1 MGNIPNKHA
10 AKYVQEEFMRE
21 IVIAGSARSA
31 GGKFGGT
38 LQKLTAPQI
47 GAAVIEEVVKRSG
60 ITPDVIDQSVLG
72 NAWQAG
78 IGPNPARIAAVTGGI
93 PVEKPAVSINVRC
106 GSSIQALI
114 LGAQAIKAG
123 DIDTALVGGFESTNQ
138 VPYALAKARWGYRM
152 GTGEVLDLMHKDG
165 FLCPLGKGLMG
176 ELTEEVVEE
185 KGITREEQ
193 DVYAVDS
200 HNKCEAAVKEG
211 KFKDE
216 VVPIEIKG
224 RKGKVTVFD
233 FEEIYREGMTM
244 ETLTKLKPVFKKDGT
259 ITAGNACAL
268 CDAAA
273 FQVLMEREKAE
284 SMGLKPM
291 ALLRGYSFVGVEPKY
306 FGLSPVKAIPAA
318 LKMAGVTLDDIDLIE
333 LNEAFAAQY
342 IACERELNID
352 RSKVNVHGGAIA
364 LGHPVAAT
372 GSKILTTLLYAM
384 KQRDVSLGVVSLC
397 IGGGNGV
404 AAVVER
410 LN

>member
-1 MGNIPNKHA
+1 
-10 AKYVQEEFMRE
+10 MRE
-21 IVIAGSARSA
+21 IVILGSARTA

-47 GAAVIEEVVKRSG
+47 GAEVIKEVVNRSG
-60 ITPDVIDQSVLG
+60 IAVDIIDQSIIG

-78 IGPNPARIAAVTGGI
+78 IGPNPARIAAVTGGV

-114 LGAQAIKAG
+114 FGAQAIKAG
-123 DIDTALVGGFESTNQ
+123 DIDTALVGGIESTNQ
-138 VPYALAKARWGYRM
+138 VPYALTKARWGYRM
-152 GTGEVLDLMHKDG
+152 GTGEVFDLIHKDG
-165 FLCPLGKGLMG
+165 FLCPLGGGLMG
-176 ELTEEVVEE
+176 ELTEELAQE
-185 KGITREEQ
+185 KGISREEQ
-193 DVYAVDS
+193 DSYAVDS
-200 HNKCEAAVKEG
+200 HNKTEKAVKEG

-216 VVPIEIKG
+216 IVPIEIKG

-233 FEEIYREGMTM
+233 FEEIYREGMNM
-244 ETLTKLKPVFKKDGT
+244 EILAKLSPVFKKDGGT

-273 FQVLMEREKAE
+273 AQVLMEKKKAE
-284 SMGLKPM
+284 SMELKPM
-291 ALLRGYSFVGVEPKY
+291 ALLRGYSFVGVDPKY

-318 LKMAGVTLDDIDLIE
+318 LKAAGVTMNDIDLIE

-342 IACERELNID
+342 IACEQELNLD
-352 RSKVNVHGGAIA
+352 RGKVNVHGGAIA

-384 KQRDVSLGVVSLC
+384 KQRDASLGVVSLC

>member
-1 MGNIPNKHA
+1 
-10 AKYVQEEFMRE
+10 MRE
-21 IVIAGSARSA
+21 IVILGSARTA
-31 GGKFGGT
+31 GGKYGGT
-38 LQKLTAPQI
+38 LQRLTAPQL
-47 GAAVIEEVVKRSG
+47 GAAVIEDVVKRSG

-78 IGPNPARIAAVTGGI
+78 IGPNPARIAAVNGGI

-114 LGAQAIKAG
+114 FGAQAIKAG
-123 DIDTALVGGFESTNQ
+123 DIDTALVGGLESSNQ
-138 VPYALAKARWGYRM
+138 IPYALAKARWGYRM

-165 FLCPLGKGLMG
+165 FFCPLGKGLMG
-176 ELTEEVVEE
+176 ELTEVLAQE

-193 DVYAVDS
+193 DVYAADS
-200 HNKCEAAVKEG
+200 HNKCETAFKEG

-233 FEEIYREGMTM
+233 FEEIYREGMTV
-244 ETLTKLKPVFKKDGT
+244 ESLAKLKPVFKKDGGT

-273 FQVLMEREKAE
+273 AQVLMEREKAE

-291 ALLRGYSFVGVEPKY
+291 ALLRGYSFVGVDPKY

-342 IACERELNID
+342 IACERELNLD
-352 RSKVNVHGGAIA
+352 RSKVNVNGGAIA

-384 KQRDVSLGVVSLC
+384 KQRDASLGVVSLC